1 MNIQLANNT
10 IDEKDISELID
21 WLKTNPRLTKGQL
34 TVDFEKKWSKW
45 LGCEYSIFV
54 NSGSSANLLMIYV
67 LIELG
72 LISRGD
78 KIIVP
83 SLSWATTL
91 SPVIQ
96 FGLQPILCDCNLDD
110 LSIDINHFKTLIETE
125 KPKALILV
133 PVLGFVPE
141 MDEIVELCNKNNV
154 ILLEDTCESLGSE
167 YQGKKLGTF
176 GLMST
181 FSTYFGHHIST
192 IEGGIISTNDKT
204 IANVLKGLRSHGW
217 DRDMDT
223 DFSSKL
229 REKYSVQEFESLY
242 TFYYSG
248 FNVRATD
255 LQAFIGLGQIDKLE
269 KIGRIRNQNY
279 EFYKKHLNNNI
290 WKPKTRP
297 NNFISNFAYPLI
309 LENRNELSSEL
320 KKLGVENRPLLAGSL
335 SRQPY
340 WLDSYGPVILP
351 NCDTIHNNGMYLPNN
366 AELTENDII
375 KICEIVNRF
384 V

>member
-21 WLKTNPRLTKGQL
+21 WLKTNPKLTKGQL

-125 KPKALILV
+125 KPKALMLV

-269 KIGRIRNQNY
+269 KIGEIRNQNY

-309 LENRNELSSEL
+309 LENRNKLSSEL

-335 SRQPY
+335 SKQPY
-340 WLDSYGPVILP
+340 WMNSYGPIILP

-366 AELTENDII
+366 AELTENKII

>member
-125 KPKALILV
+125 KPKALMLV

-141 MDEIVELCNKNNV
+141 MDKIVELCNKNNV

-167 YQGKKLGTF
+167 YQRKKLGTF